1 MPEGRSLD
9 RLSDLS
15 QAISDI
21 CAARFGIDRDAVR
34 HPARP
39 SGEPGALQ
47 AAFLKLNGQG
57 RATGDAD
64 DRRRALTD
72 ETADL
77 VAQLPLFARRQDIDP
92 PDAIARIWGRALP
105 KAAYA
110 PPSLPPG
117 VTEGATP

>member
-15 QAISDI
+15 QAAGDI
-21 CAARFGIDRDAVR
+21 CAARAGIDRDAVR

-64 DRRRALTD
+64 DLGRAPKD
-72 ETADL
+72 EIADL
-77 VAQLPLFARRQDIDP
+77 FAQILLFARWQDIAP
-92 PDAIARIWGRALP
+92 PDAVARIWGRALP

-117 VTEGATP
+117 ATEGATP